1 MNEFDV
7 EFLLKLIKKLSV
19 GRDFTVHVL
28 DEVTNVGI
36 EGHGHVVGKVVGDA
50 FSFKMQIVFFSPLQ
64 NFRTKK

>member
-19 GRDFTVHVL
+19 GRDFPVHVL
-28 DEVTNVGI
+28 DDVTNVGI

-50 FSFKMQIVFFSPLQ
+50 FSFLKCKWSLLDCIHFI
-64 NFRTKK
+64 